1 MKMLPVIFLLG
12 AFLLGAFL
20 LGAKL
25 GDFYGIQL
33 GRNWGVFY
41 WEHFMLFCAPVGK
54 HQNPPSKMSPSK
66 NFFLLGA
73 FFLLLG
79 ALFTST
85 GSFFHAPQF

>member
-1 MKMLPVIFLLG
+1 MKMLQVIFLLG

-41 WEHFMLFCAPVGK
+41 WELFYWELFCS
-54 HQNPPSKMSPSK
+54 Q
-66 NFFLLGA
+66 
-73 FFLLLG
+73 
-79 ALFTST
+79 
-85 GSFFHAPQF
+85 